1 MVDHLTHWALGF
13 DAPTSQYFYL
23 GMCSFHRLVGR
34 SHANRRYVLSVLLLL
49 NFLYSLLLF
58 FVGYTHNQWRAI
70 AHEKKV
76 PEKVFSSPTIRE
88 LQLAHIFRDLA
99 SKLNHLKKKVRNVC
113 LTHIAYLAKL
123 PCNATYRVFQQRW
136 KIIMKFS
143 NLHQKRIWIFFV
155 KLKYKLSR
163 TFSYFLIIFF
173 TKFMSKTC

>member
-1 MVDHLTHWALGF
+1 MSRRLAKKNVEVCLHSCEVVQMSFQIDETFPVIFQHYVEWKMIKFLWCIKFQSSYMVDHLTHWALGF

-49 NFLYSLLLF
+49 NFLYSLLLLF

-99 SKLNHLKKKVRNVC
+99 SKLNHLKKKCV
-113 LTHIAYLAKL
+113 
-123 PCNATYRVFQQRW
+123 TYV
-136 KIIMKFS
+136 
-143 NLHQKRIWIFFV
+143 
-155 KLKYKLSR
+155 SR
-163 TFSYFLIIFF
+163 TLH
-173 TKFMSKTC
+173 T

>member
-1 MVDHLTHWALGF
+1 MSRRLAKKNVEVCLHSCEVVQMSFQIDETFPVIFQHYVEWKMIKFLWCIKFQSSYMVDHLTHWALGF

-99 SKLNHLKKKVRNVC
+99 SKLNHLRKKCV
-113 LTHIAYLAKL
+113 
-123 PCNATYRVFQQRW
+123 TYV
-136 KIIMKFS
+136 
-143 NLHQKRIWIFFV
+143 
-155 KLKYKLSR
+155 SR
-163 TFSYFLIIFF
+163 TLHS
-173 TKFMSKTC
+173 